1 MKKME
6 YINKEFQRKLIAYFR
21 IKFQWSK
28 DKQNRIRPSGG
39 GKTRRKSHKPNTK
52 LRPER
57 TQHRYNNQENDSV
70 SVDNAV
76 PSPSISDAPVQLQ
89 SEQKRK
95 SRHDEAIFI
104 ESQPMQQRRPSYRQ
118 HEQRRCS
125 RKSEVTDSFCQ
136 HVTTNHK
143 IIRKYMICF
152 IMILLI
158 HFFFSDIK

>member
-1 MKKME
+1 MTTFKKVALNF
-6 YINKEFQRKLIAYFR
+6 YYVLYRKKSKTESIAYFR

-28 DKQNRIRPSGG
+28 EKQNRIRPSGG
-39 GKTRRKSHKPNTK
+39 GKNRRKSHKPNTK

-104 ESQPMQQRRPSYRQ
+104 ESQPMQQQRRPSYRQ

-125 RKSEVTDSFCQ
+125 RKSEVTYSFYQ
-136 HVTTNHK
+136 YVANTSE
-143 IIRKYMICF
+143 I
-152 IMILLI
+152 
-158 HFFFSDIK
+158 